1 MRNLD
6 GRMMGRMDGKDDHPR
21 ILYPSSSSSRMR
33 NLDGRMMGRMDGKDD
48 HPRILYK

>member
-1 MRNLD
+1 
-6 GRMMGRMDGKDDHPR
+6 
-21 ILYPSSSSSRMR
+21 MR